1 MPYRRYWS
9 KLLLATFA
17 TGFDMPSKRP
27 PIRYIDL
34 FAGCGGLSEGF
45 EACGGYT
52 AIAHVEWESA
62 PCRTL
67 AHRLKS
73 HWNYP
78 DAAARVIQADI
89 QALESL
95 FSGKAS
101 SGFAAHRG
109 LDDLVKQS
117 RGIDL
122 VVGGPPCQAYSMAG
136 RVRDAHG
143 MQNDY
148 RNYLFESY
156 LAVVQR
162 FKPKAVIFENVPGML
177 SAQPGGVRIAE
188 RVIEGFRSAG
198 YKLQMD
204 LRQCVVNA
212 SDFGV
217 PQQRKRVII
226 LGIRADSPNAEAALH
241 AFYNIELPAQYRTK
255 RTVGDAIGDL
265 PRLLPVSQ
273 PSSVTGRKVSHRA
286 ATPSIPDHEP
296 RFHSERD
303 QGIFKTLAKDL
314 TRKNPLYTTAES
326 LKKLYTARTGRVS
339 AVHKYHVLRLDRP
352 SNLIPAHLYKDGLRH
367 IHPDPQQARSIT
379 VREAALLQGFPED
392 FEFIGSQGDKYK
404 MIGNAVP
411 PALAQCLATALKSAL
426 FTSNDLK
433 RLKSGG
439 RPQTLKSTKAARSPN
454 VRGS

>member
-1 MPYRRYWS
+1 MQCRLYWL

-67 AHRLKS
+67 VHRLKS
-73 HWNYP
+73 HWDYP
-78 DAAARVIQADI
+78 DAAERVIQADI
-89 QALESL
+89 QTLQSL
-95 FSGKAS
+95 FSGTAS

-117 RGIDL
+117 RGVDL
-122 VVGGPPCQAYSMAG
+122 VIGGPPCQAYSMAG

-143 MQNDY
+143 MQRDY

-177 SAQPGGVRIAE
+177 SAQPGGVQIAE
-188 RVIEGFRSAG
+188 RVIQGFRTAG

-226 LGIRADSPNAEAALH
+226 LGIRADIANADVTLE
-241 AFYNIELPAQYRTK
+241 AFYEAELPAQYRTK
-255 RTVGDAIGDL
+255 RTVGDAIGYL
-265 PRLLPVSQ
+265 PRLLPLSQ
-273 PSSVTGRKVSHRA
+273 PSSGTGRKISHQGA
-286 ATPSIPDHEP
+286 NPSIPDHEP

-411 PALAQCLATALKSAL
+411 PLLAQCLATALKSAL

-433 RLKSGG
+433 RLKYSS
-439 RPQTLKSTKAARSPN
+439 RPQKLKSTKAARSPN
-454 VRGS
+454 ARGS